1 MEELLKKINGNLIE
15 IKSKQDRD
23 TFHISGGEGN
33 IGQQNYIFVT
43 SNNTFIEILKSLFIK
58 PILNKKTMLELS
70 VIQFL
75 FLISTRILFYF
86 FILSCIFIPLFY
98 PSNNYVGML
107 VIIFAFFISSF
118 VIGYRLFYLKEI
130 PNDKTIE
137 TIKDARTNKNMTKVN
152 LEDLKS

>member
-1 MEELLKKINGNLIE
+1 MEELLKEINGNLIE

-130 PNDKTIE
+130 PHDKTIE